1 MIFLDI
7 NYYSEK
13 KKKPTISDSEI
24 ESDFDHIV
32 QYFLKPRRRK

>member
-7 NYYSEK
+7 NYYSD

-24 ESDFDHIV
+24 ESDFDHSV